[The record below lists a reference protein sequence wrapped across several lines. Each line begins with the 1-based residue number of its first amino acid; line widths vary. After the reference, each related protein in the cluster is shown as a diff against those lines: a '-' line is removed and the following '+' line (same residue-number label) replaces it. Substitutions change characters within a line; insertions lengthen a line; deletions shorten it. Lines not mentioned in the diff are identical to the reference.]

1 MPDRTSLT
9 ATVGGTS
16 LVAAVALVVG
26 PALPGLALPVLML
39 LVVAGAAGAGL
50 RHALDLPPAQH
61 PLRVP
66 GDVDVDRG
74 GLLLDPD
81 AVAVPAGR
89 LPELTRT
96 ATSPATRSARACR
109 CWRRHVH
116 RLAAAG
122 RPRPAGGD
130 DGGDRVDSG
139 SWPLPAR
146 KLIAENRKA
155 RHDFHIVERVEAG
168 IALTGTEVKSL
179 RDGGGNIRESY
190 AQLRNGEVFLVGA
203 NIAPYRQ
210 GNLQNHEPMRDRKL
224 LLHRREI
231 HQLGVKVA
239 QRGMTLVPLALYL
252 TNGKVK
258 LELGLA
264 RGKEGVD
271 KRHSIAERDARRQME
286 RAIKERNSR

>member
-1 MPDRTSLT
+1 M
-9 ATVGGTS
+9 
-16 LVAAVALVVG
+16 
-26 PALPGLALPVLML
+26 
-39 LVVAGAAGAGL
+39 
-50 RHALDLPPAQH
+50 
-61 PLRVP
+61 
-66 GDVDVDRG
+66 
-74 GLLLDPD
+74 
-81 AVAVPAGR
+81 
-89 LPELTRT
+89 
-96 ATSPATRSARACR
+96 SA
-109 CWRRHVH
+109 
-116 RLAAAG
+116 
-122 RPRPAGGD
+122 
-130 DGGDRVDSG
+130 
-139 SWPLPAR
+139 PAR

-210 GNLQNHEPMRDRKL
+210 GNLQNHEPVRDRKL

-271 KRHSIAERDARRQME
+271 KRRSIAERDARRQME
-286 RAIKERNSR
+286 RAVKERNSR